1 MLLLDYQN
9 VLIQSVLTERFS
21 GLYVRAPPASID
33 QTVSDFDG
41 VTFHISTPESKT
53 QILLSI
59 QIRCFPDLVK
69 YGAEEVLQREYGDYM
84 TSVEPG
90 FDFSVLVD
98 LENLPESKEERN
110 ELALKFAL
118 LKRNAMAAPF
128 EQAYKEHYALKE
140 EASKFTSEE
149 APQGVREGGE
159 VKAIHYREEEAIY
172 VKASHDRVTVIFS
185 TVFREE
191 TDRVFGKVFI
201 QEFVDARRRAI
212 QNAPQVLFRNDA
224 PLELQGVPGVQDT
237 GSGDIGYV
245 TFVLF
250 PRHLTPQRMTEV
262 ISHIQTFRDYFHY
275 HIKAS
280 KAYIHSRMRK
290 RTADFL
296 QVLRRARP
304 ENEEKERKTASGRT
318 FKIGRKDD
326 PGVATTMI
334 WPFGSRDADKEKEQ
348 KLKEEAKRQH
358 VSWTDSI
365 NRIRSAPVDAA
376 REWAPVVLFPLA
388 GMAAL
393 QIYANYVRR
402 IPGSAYVR
410 PNFFRNRSIF
420 GRVTSVGDGDN
431 FHLFHT
437 PGGRLLGWG
446 WLRKVPEARKE
457 LKDRT
462 ISIRI
467 AGVDAPECAHFGRPA
482 QPFSAEAL
490 AWLRNYISKRNVR
503 AYVYKRDQYDRI
515 VATVYTRRWLFRK
528 DVGLE
533 MIKAGMATTYE
544 AKQGAE
550 FGGRQKI
557 YERAEAKAK
566 QKRKGMWS
574 GKSKDFESPRAY
586 KTKWAGFDQEKTG
599 T

>member
-1 MLLLDYQN
+1 
-9 VLIQSVLTERFS
+9 
-21 GLYVRAPPASID
+21 
-33 QTVSDFDG
+33 
-41 VTFHISTPESKT
+41 
-53 QILLSI
+53 
-59 QIRCFPDLVK
+59 
-69 YGAEEVLQREYGDYM
+69 
-84 TSVEPG
+84 
-90 FDFSVLVD
+90 
-98 LENLPESKEERN
+98 
-110 ELALKFAL
+110 
-118 LKRNAMAAPF
+118 
-128 EQAYKEHYALKE
+128 
-140 EASKFTSEE
+140 
-149 APQGVREGGE
+149 
-159 VKAIHYREEEAIY
+159 
-172 VKASHDRVTVIFS
+172 
-185 TVFREE
+185 
-191 TDRVFGKVFI
+191 
-201 QEFVDARRRAI
+201 
-212 QNAPQVLFRNDA
+212 
-224 PLELQGVPGVQDT
+224 
-237 GSGDIGYV
+237 
-245 TFVLF
+245 
-250 PRHLTPQRMTEV
+250 
-262 ISHIQTFRDYFHY
+262 
-275 HIKAS
+275 
-280 KAYIHSRMRK
+280 
-290 RTADFL
+290 
-296 QVLRRARP
+296 
-304 ENEEKERKTASGRT
+304 
-318 FKIGRKDD
+318 
-326 PGVATTMI
+326 MI
-334 WPFGSRDADKEKEQ
+334 WPFGSRDAEKEKEQ

-490 AWLRNYISKRNVR
+490 TWLRNYISKRNVR
-503 AYVYKRDQYDRI
+503 AYVYRRDQYDRI

-586 KTKWAGFDQEKTG
+586 KTKWAGVNQEKTG